1 MTLTPEDISL
11 IEALAAKNPVIAKL
25 WEDWQEMN
33 EDVTKQF
40 AVALKHAV
48 KKLNT
53 DILSGDIRLIKEG
66 ETAAIVE
73 VLSKSKQIVEG
84 LNASNK
90 ILNEGMDELPKSEG
104 QVPRKKN

>member
-90 ILNEGMDELPKSEG
+90 ILNGDDSELPKSEG
-104 QVPRKKN
+104 QIPRKKN

>member
-1 MTLTPEDISL
+1 MVFSDSEISEL
-11 IEALAAKNPVIAKL
+11 NKLAESNHLVAKL
-25 WEDWQEMN
+25 FEDWQDMN

-90 ILNEGMDELPKSEG
+90 ILSEGMDELPKSEG